1 MKQVLQPGFE
11 SPARIHQKDR
21 RPYLRVGR
29 VFNVNAAQNTVDV
42 AFMDGSG
49 VCLKVPVLST
59 SGNTMSGLNY
69 HLNPYLKSEDDNL
82 PQGSGK
88 RDLYAV
94 IAYIH
99 GLDATPVVLGFKTP
113 DFHQLSFPNGTGFE
127 NHYID
132 RHPSDRYH
140 RIVGDTV
147 AEMGGTDAP
156 TEEELYWPDGSYF
169 KIYHSTPALT
179 ELTGQNEDH
188 DVQPFRLKSEA
199 AKGFYFQ
206 HASGAIVKI
215 DPSGDIQIKHPS
227 GSLISMATATT
238 GATAQVNPNSS
249 VESANNP
256 PTTPSADPIQV
267 HIEHSS
273 GTTLN
278 VNADGDMEVSGA
290 TTINIQAVSPLT
302 LGSQSSVTITDGY
315 GTTVGLGADGNYDIT
330 GPTAVN
336 IVADTAINLTAPSI
350 VLSADSI
357 QLDAASVTINGAQ
370 VETV

>member
-113 DFHQLSFPNGTGFE
+113 DFHQLSFPNKEGFE

-156 TEEELYWPDGSYF
+156 TEEELYWPDFSYI
-169 KIYHSTPALT
+169 KIFDSDKALT
-179 ELTGQNEDH
+179 CLTGQNVDH
-188 DVQPFRLKSEA
+188 DVQPFRVKKEQR
-199 AKGFYFQ
+199 KGIYFQ
-206 HASGAIVKI
+206 HSSGTRFLITP
-215 DPSGDIQIKHPS
+215 DGQIKISHHTGSWISISPETDDVEAETNPLSTIDSQTNPS
-227 GSLISMATATT
+227 T
-238 GATAQVNPNSS
+238 
-249 VESANNP
+249 
-256 PTTPSADPIQV
+256 SADSSPVQI

-273 GTTLN
+273 GTTMTILSN
-278 VNADGDMEVSGA
+278 GDISINGVGKLDIHSGGDMA
-290 TTINIQAVSPLT
+290 
-302 LGSQSSVTITDGY
+302 ITSD
-315 GTTVGLGADGNYDIT
+315 TQIT
-330 GPTAVN
+330 M
-336 IVADTAINLTAPSI
+336 TAPQI
-350 VLSADSI
+350 DL
-357 QLDAASVTINGAQ
+357 NP
-370 VETV
+370 